1 MRLRSFSIVMCA
13 CAVILVAS
21 LAVPLWAAA
30 PAAPAPSGTPLAVV
44 APFHARAGSSSSL
57 NWAGYAVTAAA
68 GAVSDVKGSWKV
80 PAIQGGC
87 PSTNQYS
94 SFWVGIDGFNSNTV
108 EQTGT
113 DSDCRGGTPTYYAW
127 YEFYPHPSKLISG
140 LAVHSGDVIS
150 AEVRFSG
157 NAFTVS
163 IQDATTGGAFSTS
176 AHVHSALRS
185 SAEWIAEA
193 PSSSGGIL
201 PLADFGTAGF
211 GTDTTGVGS
220 TCTATIAGVSGTIA
234 SFGANVQ
241 SISMVTSAGTL
252 KASPS
257 SLSADGTSFSV
268 TWKSSGP

>member
-1 MRLRSFSIVMCA
+1 MRPRLVSVALWA
-13 CAVILVAS
+13 CALILVS
-21 LAVPLWAAA
+21 VVAVPLLAA
-30 PAAPAPSGTPLAVV
+30 PAAPASTGPSSALVSSLRL
-44 APFHARAGSSSSL
+44 HAGSASSL

-68 GAVSDVKGSWKV
+68 GSVSDVKGSWVV
-80 PAIQGGC
+80 PSIQGSC

-113 DSDCRGGTPTYYAW
+113 DSDCQGGAPRYYAW

-140 LAVHSGDVIS
+140 LAVHPGDVIS
-150 AEVRFSG
+150 AEVVYSG
-157 NAFTVS
+157 SFTVA
-163 IQDATTGGAFSTS
+163 IRDVTTGASFSAS
-176 AHVHSALRS
+176 AHVKSAQRS

-201 PLADFGTAGF
+201 PLADFGTVSF
-211 GTDTTGVGS
+211 GADTTGVAS
-220 TCTATIAGVSGTIA
+220 TCTATVGGVSGAIG
-234 SFGANVQ
+234 SFGSSVQ
-241 SISMVTSAGTL
+241 SITMVTSSGAV

-257 SLSADGTSFSV
+257 SLSSDGTSFSV